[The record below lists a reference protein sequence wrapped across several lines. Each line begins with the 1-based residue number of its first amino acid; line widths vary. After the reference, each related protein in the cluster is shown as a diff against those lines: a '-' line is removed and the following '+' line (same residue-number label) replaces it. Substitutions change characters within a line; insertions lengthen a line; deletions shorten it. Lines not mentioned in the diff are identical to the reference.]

1 MLQAD
6 IPLDTLSKKRT
17 MYKENI
23 KEIEKLITNYFEGIF
38 NGDVTRLKSCFHGNV
53 HIYGDIKGVDY
64 LQSVKDY
71 LEVVKNRESPKDLNE
86 TLKMKIIGIDIMG
99 KVAMVKLHVPM
110 LGYNYYDYL
119 SLTKFNDDWK
129 IVNKIFTHVE

>member
-1 MLQAD
+1 
-6 IPLDTLSKKRT
+6 

-23 KEIEKLITNYFEGIF
+23 KEIESLIIRYFEGIF
-38 NGDVTRLKSCFHGNV
+38 HGDTIKLETCFHENV
-53 HIYGDIKGVDY
+53 YIYGDIKGVDY
-64 LQSVKDY
+64 TKSINEY
-71 LEVVKNRESPKDLNE
+71 LEGVKSRQSPKDLKE

-99 KVAMVKLHVPM
+99 KIAMVKLHVPM

-119 SLTKFNDDWK
+119 SLTKIDDNWK